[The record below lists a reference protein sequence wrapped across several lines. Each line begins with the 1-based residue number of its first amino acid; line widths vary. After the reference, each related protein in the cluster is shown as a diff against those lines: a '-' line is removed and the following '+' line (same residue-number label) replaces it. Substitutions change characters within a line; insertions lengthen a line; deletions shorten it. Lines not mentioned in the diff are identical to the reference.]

1 MVEVSI
7 ATFHRPPVYLPEG
20 SQAASVAG
28 PAPNSFVAAA
38 RAEGVKVDVIHER
51 FRFDPRVTKQLR
63 NIVSQHA
70 PDIIQTHMVKSHF
83 LVKLSG
89 IHDRYP
95 WIAYHHGYTTT
106 DLKMRAYNQLNRWS
120 LPSARRVIAVCRPF
134 ADQLSRV
141 GVQPERL
148 VVCHNSIVRPSPITE
163 DQRSVLRQKLNLVNG
178 ERVVL
183 SVGRL
188 SREKGHTD
196 LVAAL
201 AVLRELDPELR
212 LKLIIIGEGPTRAQV
227 ERVAQQA
234 GLTDR
239 VTFLG
244 QISDVQPYYAIAD
257 ALALP
262 SHSEGSPNVLLE
274 AMAAGIPVVASAVG
288 GVPEIAVDESSA
300 LLVPARDTQKFARAL
315 YRVLTDTELAQR
327 LGEAAIA
334 RVEDEFSPESYA
346 RMLVGT
352 YDKLLAEQSE
362 RRN

>member
-1 MVEVSI
+1 
-7 ATFHRPPVYLPEG
+7 
-20 SQAASVAG
+20 
-28 PAPNSFVAAA
+28 
-38 RAEGVKVDVIHER
+38 
-51 FRFDPRVTKQLR
+51 
-63 NIVSQHA
+63 
-70 PDIIQTHMVKSHF
+70 
-83 LVKLSG
+83 
-89 IHDRYP
+89 
-95 WIAYHHGYTTT
+95 
-106 DLKMRAYNQLNRWS
+106 
-120 LPSARRVIAVCRPF
+120 
-134 ADQLSRV
+134 
-141 GVQPERL
+141 
-148 VVCHNSIVRPSPITE
+148 
-163 DQRSVLRQKLNLVNG
+163 LRQELNLVNA

-201 AVLRELDPELR
+201 AVLRKLDPELR
-212 LKLIIIGEGPTRAQV
+212 FKLIIIGEGPTRAQV

-234 GLTDR
+234 GLRDR

-288 GVPEIAVDESSA
+288 GVPEIAIDESSA